1 MARYKTYKIEQ
12 TPTEKFT
19 EMVTIS
25 KKVKGNLF
33 EKKFISE
40 EKAKAWIEYG
50 AAHKLINNGAKKV
63 KNELGSIGII
73 SPIDTSW

>member
-1 MARYKTYKIEQ
+1 MARYKTYKIEK

-25 KKVKGNLF
+25 KKIKGEIV
-33 EKKFISE
+33 EKKFIDE
-40 EKAKAWIEYG
+40 DKAKAWIENG
-50 AAHKLINNGAKKV
+50 AAFKLITNGAKKV

-73 SPIDTSW
+73 SEPAW

>member
-25 KKVKGNLF
+25 KKVKGKLF

-40 EKAKAWIEYG
+40 EKAKTWIEFG
-50 AAHKLINNGAKKV
+50 AAHN
-63 KNELGSIGII
+63 
-73 SPIDTSW
+73 

>member
-1 MARYKTYKIEQ
+1 MARYKTYKIEK

-25 KKVKGNLF
+25 KKVKGKLF

-40 EKAKAWIEYG
+40 QKAKAWIEFG
-50 AAHKLINNGAKKV
+50 AAHKLISNGARKV
-63 KNELGSIGII
+63 KGELGSIGIL
-73 SPIDTSW
+73 TETAW